1 MYHQLIL
8 PRSSSEL
15 SGPLRELVCPQTVGE
30 FLRTY
35 QVPVQCPNSSRGT
48 CVPAGQF
55 PVLKYG
61 SSTSLRCPLKQLLAL
76 HVNKVELQRD
86 NLKFRFFHPVIL
98 RLSEQGNRERNMPK
112 LWLTNACRNSSDYR
126 MSRYLNHRLELM
138 TFMMTLRQQELMYH
152 LLPRLTTYHIRTIPD
167 FGPLVQTIDD
177 VIN

>member
-1 MYHQLIL
+1 M
-8 PRSSSEL
+8 R
-15 SGPLRELVCPQTVGE
+15 
-30 FLRTY
+30 
-35 QVPVQCPNSSRGT
+35 T

-61 SSTSLRCPLKQLLAL
+61 SSTSLRCPLIQLLAL

-86 NLKFRFFHPVIL
+86 NLKFRSFHPVIV

-152 LLPRLTTYHIRTIPD
+152 LLPHLTTYHIRTIPD